1 MSRIFLI
8 SLNTCNHPCEVYPLG
23 MAVVAAALER
33 DGHEVR
39 MYDYLVAGRNDAD
52 LTVAVKEYHPEFI
65 GISIR
70 NLDDNID
77 SSYQIDNTKKFTW
90 ICDLIKQIKKVT
102 SVPVIIGGSAF
113 SLIPETILDITKA
126 DYGVV
131 GEGEKAIG
139 RLVTDLKEHGKADRI
154 IYGSDFSIPGS
165 EIKGGLYDESL
176 VRYYY
181 DRSDFIS
188 IQTKRGCPFQCT
200 YCTYPSLEGRHFRY
214 RENGEV
220 INEISRLKSELG
232 CSSFFFTDS
241 IFNDP
246 TGHYRELAEDI
257 IAKELDIKWTAYFT
271 PYRLERADI
280 ELCRRAGLF
289 AVELGT
295 DAASTT
301 TLAGLNKMFNWDDV
315 VKANSIITHAGLACA
330 HSVIF
335 GGPDETYETLK
346 EGIQNCRR
354 LENCVVFGYAGVRI
368 YPGALLM
375 ERALSEG
382 IVEENASLLEPVYY
396 FSPAI
401 EKQRMH
407 EMICRGWS
415 KNRCLVFPAAKG
427 EMISQTLKQ
436 MFNAKGLLWDK
447 IQLLQRTT
455 L

>member
-33 DGHEVR
+33 AGHEVR
-39 MYDYLVAGRNDAD
+39 MYDYLVAGQNEGD
-52 LTVAVKEYHPEFI
+52 LIIAVQEYHPEFI
-65 GISIR
+65 VVSIR

-77 SSYQIDNTKKFTW
+77 SSYQIDNTKKFMW
-90 ICDLIKQIKKVT
+90 IGNLIEQIKNVT
-102 SVPVIIGGSAF
+102 AVPVIIGGSAF
-113 SLIPETILDITKA
+113 SLMPETILDLTKA
-126 DYGVV
+126 DYGIT

-139 RLVTDLKEHGKADRI
+139 RLITDLQEHKKTDRI
-154 IYGSDFSIPGS
+154 IYGSDFSITGS
-165 EIKGGLYDESL
+165 EIKGGLYEESL

-181 DRSDFIS
+181 EVSDFIN
-188 IQTKRGCPFQCT
+188 IQTKRGCPFQCV

-214 RENGEV
+214 RENEEV
-220 INEISRLKSELG
+220 IDEISRLKTELG
-232 CSSFFFTDS
+232 CNSFFFTDS

-246 TGHYRELAEDI
+246 AGRYRKLLEDI

-271 PYRLERADI
+271 PYRLEKADI

-301 TLAGLNKMFNWDDV
+301 TLAGLNKMFDWGDV
-315 VKANSIITHAGLACA
+315 VKANNIITHAGLACA

-346 EGIQNCRR
+346 EGIQNCQR
-354 LENCVVFGYAGVRI
+354 LENCVVFGYAGIRI
-368 YPGALLM
+368 YSGALLM

-382 IVEENASLLEPVYY
+382 VVEENTSLLEPVYY

-401 EKQRMH
+401 EKQRMN

-427 EMISQTLKQ
+427 EMISQALKQ
-436 MFNAKGLLWDK
+436 MFNAKGLIWDK
-447 IQLLQRTT
+447 MQLLQRTS